1 MLGKIETKLTP
12 IMKVRDKFGEEW
24 KLEQRPSLYPNMQM
38 HILTYINRSGKRKRV
53 RLNWDGEVIAGD
65 IELGK
70 IIVSKI

>member
-1 MLGKIETKLTP
+1 MLGKIETQLAP
-12 IMKVRDKFGEEW
+12 IIKVKDKFGEEW
-24 KLEQRPSLYPNMQM
+24 KLEKRPSRYPNMQM
-38 HILTYINRSGKRKRV
+38 HMLTYINRVGKRKIV